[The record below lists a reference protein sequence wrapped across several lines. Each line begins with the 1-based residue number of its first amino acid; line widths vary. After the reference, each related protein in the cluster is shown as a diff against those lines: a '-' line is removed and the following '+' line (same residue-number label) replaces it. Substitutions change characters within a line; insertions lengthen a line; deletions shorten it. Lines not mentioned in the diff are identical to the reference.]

1 MYRKKFFDNYY
12 KILSFTLIATSFS
25 IIIGSA
31 ISNLML
37 VLSILI
43 YFSFNRN
50 NFWGLLINIDI
61 FTKIFLLF
69 YIYILLT
76 ALISSNIS
84 DTYQHSLIKTFLFS
98 KFIFFFI
105 IFKKCVQNSKYFF
118 DISLKYFVPIYFL
131 IIFDAIV
138 QYIYGYNLAG
148 IKFQGSRLS
157 GFFGDEWILGTF
169 IYHVVPLVLISI
181 LFFKKISIPLKK
193 ILLSTIIIL
202 SYLIVYLSGE
212 RTIFLLSSIY
222 FLIISLIYF
231 NNKFYILASI
241 IIIILLISL
250 TSSKRIFNSYSFN
263 LKDDDPEFI
272 GTFTVYKDLY
282 STSIKMFNEKKFFGQ
297 GVQSFKK
304 KCNDKS
310 YLTGRFGCSS
320 HPHNFYFQ
328 ILAEN
333 GILGFILFLSLVLII
348 LKDSFFSLVRWIN
361 AKDSMKYLAEVI
373 LAINILLSFLPLL
386 PTGNFYSS
394 VGGVLIFSKIAIY
407 YGIKNLIY
415 K

>member
-1 MYRKKFFDNYY
+1 M
-12 KILSFTLIATSFS
+12 
-25 IIIGSA
+25 
-31 ISNLML
+31 
-37 VLSILI
+37 
-43 YFSFNRN
+43 
-50 NFWGLLINIDI
+50 
-61 FTKIFLLF
+61 
-69 YIYILLT
+69 
-76 ALISSNIS
+76 
-84 DTYQHSLIKTFLFS
+84 
-98 KFIFFFI
+98 
-105 IFKKCVQNSKYFF
+105 
-118 DISLKYFVPIYFL
+118 
-131 IIFDAIV
+131 
-138 QYIYGYNLAG
+138 
-148 IKFQGSRLS
+148 
-157 GFFGDEWILGTF
+157 
-169 IYHVVPLVLISI
+169 
-181 LFFKKISIPLKK
+181 
-193 ILLSTIIIL
+193 
-202 SYLIVYLSGE
+202 
-212 RTIFLLSSIY
+212 
-222 FLIISLIYF
+222 IYF

-250 TSSKRIFNSYSFN
+250 TYSQRIFNSYSFN